1 MIEKQEFDKLPKT
14 PVGHGARK
22 KAYEGTT
29 VTGRSF
35 RDYEDMFGFS
45 KKELKGKTVLDIGS
59 SVNERFSQEAR
70 ESGIN
75 VVSLNPDMSYWKARS
90 KMKDFLKLKEP
101 QRSVAGVVQEL
112 PFGDES
118 FDIEVSA
125 FAVPYYLLGHV
136 QEYRR
141 AIQEVIR
148 TLKPGGKAYFYP
160 IHASLYKSRS
170 FSKIL
175 DDYSESIDRSFEL
188 IEKDMDGADT
198 YRLTITKKIGE
209 RVMNE

>member
-125 FAVPYYLLGHV
+125 FAVPYYLLGHE

-175 DDYSESIDRSFEL
+175 DDYSEYIDRSFEL